1 MLHFLTEEHIL
12 LHLEGMLAYDMD
24 NKMKDR
30 KRKIFINN
38 LILTASVGVYEKEK
52 KNKQKIIVNLEIL
65 LTNNTEPLSDNLEET
80 QDYSQ
85 FRKCVTDIVQS
96 EHFDLLEILTKK
108 IYVVISKKEFVL
120 GVKINI
126 SKPDI
131 FDNCEVA
138 YELSSI

>member
-1 MLHFLTEEHIL
+1 MEERIL
-12 LHLEGMLAYDMD
+12 LHLEGMLAYNMD
-24 NKMKDR
+24 DKMKAR

-38 LILTASVGVYEKEK
+38 LILIASIGVYEKEK

-65 LTNNTEPLSDNLEET
+65 LTNNTEPQNDNLQET

-108 IYVVISKKEFVL
+108 IYAAISKNEFVL
-120 GVKINI
+120 GVKVNI

>member
-1 MLHFLTEEHIL
+1 MEERIL
-12 LHLEGMLAYDMD
+12 LHLEGMLAYNMD
-24 NKMKDR
+24 DKMKAR

-38 LILTASVGVYEKEK
+38 LILIASIGVYEKEK

-108 IYVVISKKEFVL
+108 IYGVISKNEFVL
-120 GVKINI
+120 GVKVNI

>member
-1 MLHFLTEEHIL
+1 MEERIL
-12 LHLEGMLAYDMD
+12 LHLEGMLAYNMD
-24 NKMKDR
+24 DKMKAR

-38 LILTASVGVYEKEK
+38 LILIASIGVYEKEK

-96 EHFDLLEILTKK
+96 EHFYLLEILTKK
-108 IYVVISKKEFVL
+108 IYAVISKKEFVL

>member
-1 MLHFLTEEHIL
+1 MEERIL
-12 LHLEGMLAYDMD
+12 LHLEGMLAYNMD
-24 NKMKDR
+24 DKMKAR

-38 LILTASVGVYEKEK
+38 LILIASIGVYEKEK

-108 IYVVISKKEFVL
+108 IYAIISKKEFVL
-120 GVKINI
+120 GVKVNI

-131 FDNCEVA
+131 FENCEVA

>member
-1 MLHFLTEEHIL
+1 MEERIL
-12 LHLEGMLAYDMD
+12 LHLEGMLAYNMD
-24 NKMKDR
+24 DKMKAR

-38 LILTASVGVYEKEK
+38 LILIASIGVYEKEK

-108 IYVVISKKEFVL
+108 IYRVISKNEFVL

>member
-1 MLHFLTEEHIL
+1 MEERIL
-12 LHLEGMLAYDMD
+12 LHLEGMLAYNMD
-24 NKMKDR
+24 DKMKAR

-38 LILTASVGVYEKEK
+38 LILIASIGVYEKEK

-65 LTNNTEPLSDNLEET
+65 LTNNTEPLSDNLQET

-96 EHFDLLEILTKK
+96 KHFDLLEILTKK
-108 IYVVISKKEFVL
+108 IYATISKNEFVL
-120 GVKINI
+120 GVKVNI

>member
-1 MLHFLTEEHIL
+1 MEERIL
-12 LHLEGMLAYDMD
+12 LHPEGMLAYNMD
-24 NKMKDR
+24 DKIKAR

-38 LILTASVGVYEKEK
+38 LILIASIGVYEKEK

-65 LTNNTEPLSDNLEET
+65 LTNNTEPLSDNLQET

-108 IYVVISKKEFVL
+108 IYAVISKKEFVL

>member
-1 MLHFLTEEHIL
+1 
-12 LHLEGMLAYDMD
+12 
-24 NKMKDR
+24 MKAR

-38 LILTASVGVYEKEK
+38 LILIASIGVYEKEK

-65 LTNNTEPLSDNLEET
+65 LTNDTEPKSDNLQQT

-108 IYVVISKKEFVL
+108 IYAVISKKEFVL

-138 YELSSI
+138 YEFSSI

>member
-1 MLHFLTEEHIL
+1 MEERIL
-12 LHLEGMLAYDMD
+12 LHLEGMLVYDKD
-24 NKMKDR
+24 NKMKAR

-38 LILTASVGVYEKEK
+38 LILIASIGVYEKEK

-108 IYVVISKKEFVL
+108 IYADISKNEFVL
-120 GVKINI
+120 GVKVNI

-131 FDNCEVA
+131 FENCEVA

>member
-1 MLHFLTEEHIL
+1 MEERIL

-24 NKMKDR
+24 DKMKAR
-30 KRKIFINN
+30 KRKIFVNN
-38 LILTASVGVYEKEK
+38 LILIASIGVYEKEK

-108 IYVVISKKEFVL
+108 IYAVISKKEFVL

-138 YELSSI
+138 YELSNI

>member
-1 MLHFLTEEHIL
+1 
-12 LHLEGMLAYDMD
+12 
-24 NKMKDR
+24 MKVR

-38 LILTASVGVYEKEK
+38 LILIASIGVYEREK

-65 LTNNTEPLSDNLEET
+65 LTNNTEPQNDNLQET

-96 EHFDLLEILTKK
+96 KHFDLLEILTKK
-108 IYVVISKKEFVL
+108 IYAAISKNEYVL
-120 GVKINI
+120 GVKVNI
-126 SKPDI
+126 SKPDM

-138 YELSSI
+138 YEISSI

>member
-1 MLHFLTEEHIL
+1 MEERIL
-12 LHLEGMLAYDMD
+12 LHLEGMLVYNM
-24 NKMKDR
+24 NYKMKAR

-38 LILTASVGVYEKEK
+38 LILIASIGVYEKEK

-108 IYVVISKKEFVL
+108 IYRVISKNEFVL
-120 GVKINI
+120 GVKVNI

>member
-1 MLHFLTEEHIL
+1 MEERIS
-12 LHLEGMLAYDMD
+12 LHLEGMLVYNMD
-24 NKMKDR
+24 YKMTTR

-38 LILTASVGVYEKEK
+38 LILIASIGVYEQEK
-52 KNKQKIIVNLEIL
+52 KIKQKIIINLEIL
-65 LTNNTEPLSDNLEET
+65 LTNDTEPKSDNLQQT

-85 FRKCVTDIVQS
+85 FRKCVTDVVDS
-96 EHFDLLEILTKK
+96 KHFDLLEILTKK
-108 IYVVISKKEFVL
+108 IHTAISKNKFVV
-120 GVKINI
+120 GVKVNI

>member
-1 MLHFLTEEHIL
+1 MEERIL
-12 LHLEGMLAYDMD
+12 LHLEGMLVYNMD
-24 NKMKDR
+24 YKMKIR

-38 LILTASVGVYEKEK
+38 LNLIASIGVYEQER

-65 LTNNTEPLSDNLEET
+65 LTNNTEPQKDNLQET

-96 EHFDLLEILTKK
+96 KHFDLLEILTKK
-108 IYVVISKKEFVL
+108 IYSAISKNEFVH
-120 GVKINI
+120 GVRVNI

>member
-1 MLHFLTEEHIL
+1 MEERIL
-12 LHLEGMLAYDMD
+12 LHLEEMLVYNMD
-24 NKMKDR
+24 YKMKIR

-38 LILTASVGVYEKEK
+38 LNLIASIGVYEQEK

-108 IYVVISKKEFVL
+108 IYAVISKKEFVL
-120 GVKINI
+120 GVKVNI

-131 FDNCEVA
+131 FENCEVA

>member
-1 MLHFLTEEHIL
+1 MEERIL
-12 LHLEGMLAYDMD
+12 LHLEGMLAYNMD
-24 NKMKDR
+24 DKMKAR

-38 LILTASVGVYEKEK
+38 LILIASIGVYEKEK

-65 LTNNTEPLSDNLEET
+65 LTNNTEPQNDNLQET

-96 EHFDLLEILTKK
+96 KHFDLLETLTKN
-108 IYVVISKKEFVL
+108 IYAAISKNEFVL
-120 GVKINI
+120 GVKVNI

>member
-1 MLHFLTEEHIL
+1 MEERIL

-24 NKMKDR
+24 DKMKAR

-38 LILTASVGVYEKEK
+38 LILIASIGVYEKEK

-108 IYVVISKKEFVL
+108 IYAVISKNEFVL
-120 GVKINI
+120 GVKVNI

-131 FDNCEVA
+131 FENCEVA

>member
-1 MLHFLTEEHIL
+1 MEERIL
-12 LHLEGMLAYDMD
+12 LHLEGMLAYNMD
-24 NKMKDR
+24 VKMKAR

-38 LILTASVGVYEKEK
+38 LILIASIGVYEKEK

-108 IYVVISKKEFVL
+108 IYRVISKNEFVL
-120 GVKINI
+120 GVKVNI